1 MKYQLPRVRNC
12 ACGHEHPMSLQEMVI
27 ESGALQKLPG
37 VIAAL
42 GNYTALGMVCDENT
56 YEAAGRQVQAILSP
70 AAVVILNPDHLHA
83 NEAAVAAADAQLPP
97 ECDLLLAVGS
107 GTIHDTTRFVAH
119 RRGIPFVSVPTAPSV
134 DGFVSTVAA
143 MTWGGLKVTMPAVA
157 PIALVAD
164 SNVFSRA
171 PRRLVA
177 AGVADL
183 LGKYTAL
190 LDWKVSHLI
199 TGEYICQTI
208 IDLEMK
214 AVDTVAAAIDAIAAG
229 DKDAME
235 ALMYALVLSGLAMQ
249 MVGNSRPASGAEHHV
264 SHLWEMEVINPEVDA
279 LHGEKVGIGLI
290 LACNKYHSLLQY
302 ETIEPR
308 YAGMEEDL
316 IREKF
321 GPRAPGIF
329 KENGRDPLLDVDPAR
344 LRAAFPRIRELIRAL
359 PTGEEMAA
367 MIRRVGGPTT
377 PEEIGLSKD
386 IVPMTLRLSPYVRR
400 RLTLMRLTKAM
411 GLPETPAL

>member
-83 NEAAVAAADAQLPP
+83 NEAAVAAADEQLPP

-164 SNVFSRA
+164 SDVFSRA

-190 LDWKVSHLI
+190 LDWKVSHLV

-302 ETIEPR
+302 ESR
-308 YAGMEEDL
+308 AALAGL
-316 IREKF
+316 
-321 GPRAPGIF
+321 AV
-329 KENGRDPLLDVDPAR
+329 KENGRDPLLDVDLAR

-367 MIRRVGGPTT
+367 VIRRVGGPTT

-411 GLPETPAL
+411 GLPETPVL